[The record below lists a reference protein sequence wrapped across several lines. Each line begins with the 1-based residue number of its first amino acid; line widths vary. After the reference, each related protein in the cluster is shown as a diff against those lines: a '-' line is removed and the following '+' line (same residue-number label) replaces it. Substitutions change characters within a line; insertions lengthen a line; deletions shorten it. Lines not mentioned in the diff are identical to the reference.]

1 MWEQLDQPLGH
12 GTRSVTRLLGL
23 ADRADELSD
32 RALLVAPRQ
41 RELAADAAHLRRIT
55 AGSSLSVTLMVT
67 TMLSM
72 APNGS
77 VAVTTTV

>member
-1 MWEQLDQPLGH
+1 MAFILFTGRVAAQGSWDWLP
-12 GTRSVTRLLGL
+12 RLTNLVF
-23 ADRADELSD
+23 
-32 RALLVAPRQ
+32 ALYSKTFLRY
-41 RELAADAAHLRRIT
+41 RELAANITHLRRIT
-55 AGSSLSVTLMVT
+55 AGSSSSVTLMVT